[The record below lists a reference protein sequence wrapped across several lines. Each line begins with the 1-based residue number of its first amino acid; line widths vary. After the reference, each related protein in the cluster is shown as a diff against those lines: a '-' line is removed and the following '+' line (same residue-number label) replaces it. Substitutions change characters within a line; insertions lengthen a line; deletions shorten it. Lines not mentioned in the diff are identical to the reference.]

1 MNRALQIFGTAVLL
15 LILIDLPWLLLI
27 GETAQKL
34 VLRIQGSDLKLRY
47 APALVV
53 YLALAYLV
61 TKTESPMEAFK
72 VGVAVYAVYDF
83 TNYAMFK
90 NYTLSFAI
98 MDSLWGGI
106 LMAMTRYAL
115 DRIF

>member
-1 MNRALQIFGTAVLL
+1 MNRSLQIFGTAVLL
-15 LILIDLPWLLLI
+15 LILVDLPWLFFI
-27 GETAQKL
+27 SETAQKL
-34 VLRIQGSDLKLRY
+34 ILRIQGSELNLRY

-61 TKTESPMEAFK
+61 TKTETPMEAFK

-83 TNYAMFK
+83 TNLAMFK

-98 MDSLWGGI
+98 MDSIWGGI
-106 LMAMTRYAL
+106 LMAIVRHAL
-115 DRIF
+115 NRIF

>member
-1 MNRALQIFGTAVLL
+1 MNRSWQLYGTAVLL
-15 LILIDLPWLLLI
+15 LILVDLPWLMLI

-34 VLRIQGSDLKLRY
+34 ILRIQGSDLKLRY
-47 APALVV
+47 APVLVV

-72 VGVAVYAVYDF
+72 VGVATYAVYDF
-83 TNYAMFK
+83 TNLAMFK

-98 MDSLWGGI
+98 LDSLWGGI
-106 LMAMTRYAL
+106 LL
-115 DRIF
+115 SLIHI